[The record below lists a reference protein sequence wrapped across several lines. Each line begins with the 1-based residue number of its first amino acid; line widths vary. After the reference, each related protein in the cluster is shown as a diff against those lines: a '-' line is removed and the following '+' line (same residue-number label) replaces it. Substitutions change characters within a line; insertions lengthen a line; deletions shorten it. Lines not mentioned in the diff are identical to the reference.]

1 MEHDG
6 AEVKVEITG
15 QERGKGSLNSPNKGK
30 SQVSQA
36 TRGLVNQRTA
46 IAGPFVGLARMEAS
60 RAEPTG
66 QATGRR
72 GDSKKN

>member
-46 IAGPFVGLARMEAS
+46 IAGPFVGNEAS